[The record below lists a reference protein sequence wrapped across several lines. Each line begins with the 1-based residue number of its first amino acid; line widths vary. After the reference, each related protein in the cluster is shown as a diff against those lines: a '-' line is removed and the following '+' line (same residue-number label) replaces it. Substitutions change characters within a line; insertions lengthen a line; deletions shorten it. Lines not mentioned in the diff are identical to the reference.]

1 MTGGERKNTIQK
13 INQKNELKQ
22 DRIEKIL
29 GIMKSQNFACSVLI
43 EDVIIMYF
51 KKQNK

>member
-1 MTGGERKNTIQK
+1 MTGGERKNAIRK
-13 INQKNELKQ
+13 INQKNELKH

-29 GIMKSQNFACSVLI
+29 GIMKIQNFACSVLI